1 MGDLFIFATRYIKFY
16 SPLLLPPKI
25 ANSPQTPPLLVVT
38 RAGSSRAYALISNPM
53 VKQ

>member
-1 MGDLFIFATRYIKFY
+1 MDDLFIFATRYIKFY
-16 SPLLLPPKI
+16 SRLLLPPKI

>member
-1 MGDLFIFATRYIKFY
+1 MDDLFIFATRYIKFY
-16 SPLLLPPKI
+16 SPLLPPPKI